1 MSRGRATIDLF
12 EPRDED
18 DPRSTLKEVAMV
30 RRVLA
35 GLGLAAL
42 SSVVVP
48 IFTSAPAVAA
58 PPVAIQ
64 QCMNGGWQTLTGA
77 SGQPFKNQGQC
88 ISYQIH
94 HPVSLAD
101 LAGSFTG
108 TTSDTFP
115 GNCSVVEMMF
125 DATYAGSASVGTV
138 SFHLDGCLSFIKIT
152 PPILYTYIGT
162 GTFLTNVGS
171 ISGTVSGTL
180 TGSPPAPADIELSL
194 TVSSGTGAF
203 ITATGSLH
211 ISMQW
216 TGCCSTV
223 VTGGSVTVP

>member
-1 MSRGRATIDLF
+1 
-12 EPRDED
+12 
-18 DPRSTLKEVAMV
+18 MV

-42 SSVVVP
+42 WSVVVP
-48 IFTSAPAVAA
+48 VFTSAPAVAA
-58 PPVAIQ
+58 PPGEIQ

-88 ISYQIH
+88 ISYRIQ

-138 SFHLDGCLSFIKIT
+138 SFHLDGCISFIKTT
-152 PPILYTYIGT
+152 PPILYTYNGT
-162 GTFLTNVGS
+162 GTFLTNAGS

-194 TVSSGTGAF
+194 NVSSGTSAF
-203 ITATGSLH
+203 ITTTGSLH